1 MTRCGNDPRVV
12 MTPKDTATMQAF
24 RNFLSWNV
32 QPALPPFPVPPAWF
46 AYAWG
51 LTQYCP
57 PEGEM

>member
-1 MTRCGNDPRVV
+1 